1 MKILIAL
8 ATMMLAL
15 NSWAKAPERV
25 LMEDYFPLSDREFAY
40 EIKTKEFDKVIL
52 DCGGFLG
59 WMSFY
64 RNNKIAYNV
73 YLDTYGDC
81 PNMHDFL
88 NNSKERNVPVCLM
101 VEGKNLTVSNEP
113 DDCQQIP

>member
-1 MKILIAL
+1 MKSVIAL
-8 ATMMLAL
+8 TTMLLSLNAWTMGPEKAL
-15 NSWAKAPERV
+15 
-25 LMEDYFPLSDREFAY
+25 MDDYFPVSDREFAY
-40 EIKTKEFDKVIL
+40 EVKTKAFDKVIL

-64 RNNKIAYNV
+64 RDNKIAYNV

-88 NNSKERNVPVCLM
+88 NNSKEQKIPVCLM
-101 VEGKNLTVSNEP
+101 VEDNNLTVSNEP
-113 DDCQQIP
+113 DDCQ